1 MKSLESCEPLWRDG
15 IHKQCIYGVLIG
27 VMIMA
32 SVHIG
37 LVQPKQERIHYLL
50 DEVTR
55 LERLSV
61 MSVQEEMMDV
71 VSASEQSC
79 SWEKGMDA
87 WRMTGDFTTVYD
99 CVLHE
104 ENTRVVDSMRLQK
117 HMMGVS
123 VVLGFNE
130 MPA

>member
-1 MKSLESCEPLWRDG
+1 MKSLEFLEPLWRDD
-15 IHKQCIYGVLIG
+15 IHKQCLYGVLIG

-32 SVHIG
+32 SVQVRV
-37 LVQPKQERIHYLL
+37 VQPKQERIHLL
-50 DEVTR
+50 SNELTR
-55 LERLSV
+55 LEKISV
-61 MSVQEEMMDV
+61 SVQEEEMDV
-71 VSASEQSC
+71 MSASEQTC
-79 SWEKGMDA
+79 AWEKSKSA
-87 WRMTGDFTTVYD
+87 WRMAGDFSTVYD

>member
-1 MKSLESCEPLWRDG
+1 MKSHEFCEALWRDN
-15 IHKQCIYGVLIG
+15 IHKQCLYGVLIG

-37 LVQPKQERIHYLL
+37 VVQPKQERIHFLSR
-50 DEVTR
+50 EIAR
-55 LERLSV
+55 LERLDV
-61 MSVQEEMMDV
+61 RVQEEAMDV
-71 VSASEQSC
+71 MSASEQTC
-79 SWEKGMDA
+79 AWEKTKGA
-87 WRMTGDFTTVYD
+87 WRMAGDFSTVYD

-117 HMMGVS
+117 HIMGVS